1 MADSKTKTNTEEVKK
16 ITPTGAEW
24 TVEKKKRK
32 RKPRKKTVIATQTWA
47 TEKEVIKELITP
59 QKIEKNNSTEKLTSE
74 NDQEHTVAWIDDL
87 QAYIASKKNVV
98 PEKTIPTNNELV
110 AADWTNLLT
119 VPGIFAVVP
128 HAKWDHKLV
137 FKKDQ
142 IPEWLLDDPKNRIP
156 WTLYKKNG
164 AAIYLVNLVMKE
176 HPTLRDARWNNYD
189 VWIIDDEKQLNEQLQ
204 SIKNGMW
211 GGENFSAPI
220 IAWKEMPLTSNTTET
235 TINTEKDGI
244 AAAAVIP
251 ELIPEVIPKIE
262 EVVEEAAPIEQDE
275 KTIINENETKTTDVE
290 ITKEVNEETTVPE
303 TIPEVIPETE
313 TIPETSKTNENTEE
327 VVHHPFTTPD
337 SEKIKETPVSIEPT
351 IETGEHP
358 FTIPDI
364 DIDKEPTIDMNS
376 LESIDNT
383 LAWDTDAVNLNF
395 HDSIIE
401 ETTPEVKTDLPEV
414 MPPVNNYLEEVKN
427 EWIDLNFDIP
437 EIEST
442 EQPTESGETP
452 SNEIPNET
460 PNETPQPEAVIQN
473 ETNEI
478 SLDIHEDEQ
487 NINTENAPEV
497 WGPMF
502 TPIAVEVPS
511 TEPEFNL
518 DDLQIEEVV
527 TENPTTAWVETTTSP
542 TIQENLLWVI
552 ANETVTQTPA
562 GTTDTTTT
570 VTTTVTEVKKW
581 IPMATK
587 LRLIW
592 FVLIILCLWIIAF
605 VMFPSNKWEKNTDN
619 TWSTDTEVENTIIDE
634 NGNEVVP
641 DDTIPDEVNP
651 DEVNPDEVNPDEN
664 GTNPLD
670 ETNPNEN
677 PTDTI
682 PDENNW
688 PLLPPDWNTANNWPI
703 DEENGDDTNTP
714 PDDTNTPPDDTQNT
728 NPSGTLTMTEL
739 KTKLEAQQLDAR
751 KVLNIAKL
759 IDNKAAIKFSLA
771 ANLKAWNVLD
781 RIETDSTITADDV
794 ASEVDKID
802 RYLEEANKLV
812 Q

>member
-1 MADSKTKTNTEEVKK
+1 MTDSKTKTNTEEEIKK
-16 ITPTGAEW
+16 AATPWADW

-59 QKIEKNNSTEKLTSE
+59 QKIEKVNATEKLTSE
-74 NDQEHTVAWIDDL
+74 NDQEHTVAGIDDL
-87 QAYIASKKNVV
+87 QAYIASKKNAV

-176 HPTLRDARWNNYD
+176 HPTLRDARWNKYD

-211 GGENFSAPI
+211 WGENFSAPI
-220 IAWKEMPLTSNTTET
+220 IAWKETPRTPNTTET
-235 TINTEKDGI
+235 KLNPEKEVVEQ
-244 AAAAVIP
+244 AVIIP
-251 ELIPEVIPKIE
+251 EVVPEVIPEIE
-262 EVVEEAAPIEQDE
+262 KVVEQTDPIEQDE
-275 KTIINENETKTTDVE
+275 KPIINENETKTTDVE
-290 ITKEVNEETTVPE
+290 NENVNEGEVKEETI
-303 TIPEVIPETE
+303 IPEVIPEV
-313 TIPETSKTNENTEE
+313 IPESIPLIETDTTNESTEE
-327 VVHHPFTTPD
+327 VVHHPFKTPD
-337 SEKIKETPVSIEPT
+337 VEKIEEIPVSIEQ
-351 IETGEHP
+351 INETEEHP
-358 FTIPDI
+358 FTIPDV
-364 DIDKEPTIDMNS
+364 DIDTNKEPTIDMNS

-383 LAWDTDAVNLNF
+383 LAWDTDTVNLNF

-401 ETTPEVKTDLPEV
+401 ETTPEVQTDLPEAI
-414 MPPVNNYLEEVKN
+414 PTDINPIEEIKN

-437 EIEST
+437 VIEST

-460 PNETPQPEAVIQN
+460 PQTEAVIQN
-473 ETNEI
+473 ETNTI
-478 SLDIHEDEQ
+478 SLDVQEDQQ
-487 NINTENAPEV
+487 NTNTESTPEV
-497 WGPMF
+497 WTPMF

-527 TENPTTAWVETTTSP
+527 TENPTTVWVETTTSP

-552 ANETVTQTPA
+552 ATETATQTPA

-634 NGNEVVP
+634 NGDE
-641 DDTIPDEVNP
+641 DTFDETTNP
-651 DEVNPDEVNPDEN
+651 DENNPDEN

-670 ETNPNEN
+670 DPNPNED
-677 PTDTI
+677 PTDTV

-688 PLLPPDWNTANNWPI
+688 PLLPPDWNTANNEPSEWS
-703 DEENGDDTNTP
+703 DSDNTNTP
-714 PDDTNTPPDDTQNT
+714 PDNSQNT
-728 NPSGTLTMTEL
+728 NPTGTLTLSEL
-739 KTKLEAQQLDAR
+739 KTKLEAQQTDAR
-751 KVLNIAKL
+751 KVLNVAKL

-771 ANLKAWNVLD
+771 ANLKAGNVLD

-812 Q
+812 E

>member
-32 RKPRKKTVIATQTWA
+32 RKPRKKAVIATQTWA

-59 QKIEKNNSTEKLTSE
+59 QKTEKSDSTEKVTANNE
-74 NDQEHTVAWIDDL
+74 QEHTVAGIDDL
-87 QAYIASKKNVV
+87 QAYIASKKNVL
-98 PEKTIPTNNELV
+98 PEKTIPTNNELL

-220 IAWKEMPLTSNTTET
+220 IAWKEMPLTTNTTEA
-235 TINTEKDGI
+235 TINNEKDVV
-244 AAAAVIP
+244 AATAVIP
-251 ELIPEVIPKIE
+251 ELIPEVIPETEAIVE
-262 EVVEEAAPIEQDE
+262 EVTPIEQDE
-275 KTIINENETKTTDVE
+275 KATINENETKTTNDD
-290 ITKEVNEETTVPE
+290 ISKEVKEETIPE
-303 TIPEVIPETE
+303 TTPEVIPEVIHETE
-313 TIPETSKTNENTEE
+313 KIPKTSTTNENTEE

-337 SEKIKETPVSIEPT
+337 SEKIEETPVSIEPT

-358 FTIPDI
+358 FIIPDI

-401 ETTPEVKTDLPEV
+401 ETTPEAPTEVPTDLPEGR
-414 MPPVNNYLEEVKN
+414 PPVNNYLEEVKN

-460 PNETPQPEAVIQN
+460 PQPEVVIQN
-473 ETNEI
+473 ETNTI
-478 SLDIHEDEQ
+478 SLDVQEDEQ
-487 NINTENAPEV
+487 HTNTENTPEV
-497 WGPMF
+497 WSPMF
-502 TPIAVEVPS
+502 TPIAVNEPN

-527 TENPTTAWVETTTSP
+527 TENPTTVWVETTTSP

-552 ANETVTQTPA
+552 ATETVTQTPA

-587 LRLIW
+587 LRLVW

-605 VMFPSNKWEKNTDN
+605 VMFPSNKWEKDTEN

-634 NGNEVVP
+634 N
-641 DDTIPDEVNP
+641 TDEDSFDESNP
-651 DEVNPDEVNPDEN
+651 IEDM
-664 GTNPLD
+664 TNPLEESNSNAD
-670 ETNPNEN
+670 T
-677 PTDTI
+677 TDTV

-688 PLLPPDWNTANNWPI
+688 PFLPPDWNTENNWPI
-703 DEENGDDTNTP
+703 DEENDDNTNTP
-714 PDDTNTPPDDTQNT
+714 PDNTQNT
-728 NPSGTLTMTEL
+728 NPTGTLTLDEL

-751 KVLNIAKL
+751 KVLNVAKL

-771 ANLKAWNVLD
+771 ANLKAGNVLD
-781 RIETDSTITADDV
+781 RIETDPTITADDV